1 MSLSI
6 FLIVLFAAALHASW
20 NAVVK
25 ISGDKTVTTL
35 LVTTTAAVIAALTL
49 PFLDQPLPASWG
61 FIAASAA
68 IHIVYFLLVARTYH
82 AGDMGQ
88 TYPLMRGIAPL
99 IVALAGTLL
108 LNEPL
113 TKGGAAGIFLI
124 SFGVLGMALG
134 SRREQAHG
142 IAYAV
147 ANALVI
153 AAYTLVDGL
162 GARKSGA
169 PIAYTL
175 WVFLL
180 TGLPLALWLATKGRT
195 ALAGFDRAALWRP
208 LLGGGATL
216 VSYALVL
223 WAMTQASIPVVAAL
237 RETAILFGAAIS
249 VFILKE
255 NTRPIRAAAACMI
268 AAGAAVI
275 RIR

>member
-1 MSLSI
+1 MPLSI
-6 FLIVLFAAALHASW
+6 FLVVLFAAALHAGW
-20 NAVVK
+20 NAAVK
-25 ISGDKTVTTL
+25 ISGDKTITTL
-35 LVTTTAAVIAALTL
+35 LVTSTAAAIAALGL
-49 PFLDQPLPASWG
+49 PFLHQPLPASWI

-68 IHIVYFLLVARTYH
+68 IHVVYYLLVARAYRL
-82 AGDMGQ
+82 GDMGQ

-108 LNEPL
+108 LNEPI
-113 TKGGAAGIFLI
+113 TEGGAAGIFLI

-134 SRREQAHG
+134 SRREQAQG
-142 IAYAV
+142 IATAV

-169 PIAYTL
+169 PLAYTL

-180 TGLPLALWLATKGRT
+180 TGLPLAVWLVAKGRS
-195 ALAGFDRAALWRP
+195 ALTGFDRSTLWRP
-208 LLGGGATL
+208 LLGGAATL
-216 VSYALVL
+216 VSYALIL
-223 WAMTQASIPVVAAL
+223 WAMTLASIPVVAAL

-255 NTRPIRAAAACMI
+255 NSQPIRAAAACLI

-275 RIR
+275 RVR

>member
-6 FLIVLFAAALHASW
+6 FLVVLFAAALHAGW
-20 NAVVK
+20 NAAVK
-25 ISGDKTVTTL
+25 ISGDKTVAML
-35 LVTTTAAVIAALTL
+35 LVTSTAALLAALIL
-49 PFLDQPLPASWG
+49 PFLDQPLPASWA

-68 IHIVYFLLVARTYH
+68 IHVVYFLLVARAYH

-108 LNEPL
+108 LNEPV
-113 TKGGAAGIFLI
+113 TEGGAAGIFLI

-169 PIAYTL
+169 PAAYTL

-180 TGLPLALWLATKGRT
+180 TGLPLALLLVAKGRS
-195 ALAGFDRAALWRP
+195 ALAGYDRAALWRP
-208 LLGGGATL
+208 LLGGAATL

-255 NTRPIRAAAACMI
+255 NTQPIRAAAACLI